1 MNTFKREYLLFKRGR
16 LLFSLIPII
25 SLLLSIWIN
34 WGLKV
39 FRFNYIDMTQIY
51 SLIPLLVG
59 FITPLL
65 TYGIWNREVKLGLDK
80 IILLNESSFR
90 AHIYKKVIFY
100 LLFYITLLFFV
111 YLQLYVLNSVTD
123 IDSGTVFTL
132 NLGILLYVFLAI
144 SITTLLSLWV
154 KNRVLYTVIAMTLI
168 QLIQL
173 FPIMGDFYLGIINL
187 RTLIAIISI
196 STLLLECFVFL
207 VNRTVN
213 KTLLSVISLL
223 FLLSLFLDIRIDM
236 TDTGRY
242 TLDTYSVDYIEESSA
257 SIELNLYLNNKS
269 NATITDHTQRLIKQ
283 LHQLDSVSGTI
294 TYSSSDG
301 YFEAVRKY
309 SPIKVE
315 DGSYNFLVIST
326 NGRVM
331 VIPQL
336 VHFDTL
342 EFEIIKVIQYLRE
355 GELKDVALYLGNS
368 DFREENFTSF
378 INLMSEHVQSSILFP
393 GDPISPE
400 LDLLIVIDHYDINK
414 FYTDRVMDY
423 INQGGNV
430 LFAVNGL
437 DTGNNLHYRETPLLK
452 RLKELDIHVQ
462 PYLIADKRSIGI
474 VEDDGTVKEYPLN
487 LQTFPNRELL
497 ENPIISPFTGLTAL
511 HSSPVV
517 SMENRYNYLLLSSKE
532 AWLVDSSSGLDGE
545 PENQFPIALYGEL
558 DSGSRMITIGNS
570 LGLTEYNDN
579 QDFFLRCIYYLIG
592 KEELLTLR
600 HKYNWDQ
607 SMYKIET
614 SLYRGTLINLIKS
627 YLLISPLWMLLLLAV
642 FDKILVFFWIR
653 PKSN

>member
-65 TYGIWNREVKLGLDK
+65 TYGIWNREVKLGLDR

-196 STLLLECFVFL
+196 STLLLECFVFF

-642 FDKILVFFWIR
+642 FDKILVLFWIR